1 MEFFTT
7 EKAMKLFLWGMYA
20 IVAAIL
26 IAGGMSVSG
35 CAGHREY
42 RQLTDQV
49 GEYGVQAIEDK
60 RNPVICY
67 VYRDG
72 DNSSLSCLPKVLK
85 GK

>member
-1 MEFFTT
+1 
-7 EKAMKLFLWGMYA
+7 MKLFLFIAYLA
-20 IVAAIL
+20 TAAL
-26 IAGGMSVSG
+26 FIAGGMSVSG